1 MKENEKWILTKEMI
15 RLKSQSNRQI
25 HMRQAMRT
33 HNLYIHELEALQ
45 TFNKTVKA
53 TKPKLEITIG

>member
-1 MKENEKWILTKEMI
+1 MT

-25 HMRQAMRT
+25 HMHQAMRT